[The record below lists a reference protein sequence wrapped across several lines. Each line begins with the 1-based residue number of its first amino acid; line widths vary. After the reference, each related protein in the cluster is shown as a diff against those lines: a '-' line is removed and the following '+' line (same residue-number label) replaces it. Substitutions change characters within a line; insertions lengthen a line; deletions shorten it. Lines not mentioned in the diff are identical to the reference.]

1 MRPPVRE
8 SDSPKCRPL
17 PVGGMAEDHDDHE
30 HHPHDSTGER
40 STAPQS
46 DYTARDVAVGAAVAA
61 VGLAVTFGGPL
72 LLA

>member
-1 MRPPVRE
+1 
-8 SDSPKCRPL
+8 
-17 PVGGMAEDHDDHE
+17 MAEDHDDHE
-30 HHPHDSTGER
+30 HHPHDPTGER